1 MKWIDYREK
10 LGLSFNESE
19 KFEYLKNR
27 ILNFVELLGQNNSF
41 YLSDSCYRWY
51 AITIGEYD
59 TYYNRSALYQI
70 TNSFSDTSDIRE
82 LIARYIAFYNVY
94 TAHRSPQYPDF
105 SNALLKFLKDSLTSA
120 NISFETFEDKDGV
133 FIFPKGAKEL
143 DDALV
148 SVPLEWLTAYPKSHS
163 AFVKALK
170 EYAEANA
177 TNASDIADKFRK
189 ALETFFQ
196 EFFGGGRSLEKYLS
210 DHTYERYLN
219 EHGIPAELRNE
230 LQNTVSAY
238 SKFMNGNAKHH
249 DKTQPNVLEYIMYQT
264 GNIIRLLITLK
275 QEEGHPTH

>member
-10 LGLSFNESE
+10 LGLSFNDSE

-59 TYYNRSALYQI
+59 TY
-70 TNSFSDTSDIRE
+70 
-82 LIARYIAFYNVY
+82 
-94 TAHRSPQYPDF
+94 
-105 SNALLKFLKDSLTSA
+105 
-120 NISFETFEDKDGV
+120 ETFEDKDGV

-249 DKTQPNVLEYIMYQT
+249 DKTQPNVLEYIMYQM
-264 GNIIRLLITLK
+264 L
-275 QEEGHPTH
+275 